1 MKRMFLILSGVAL
14 VFGLTVN
21 AHALMFD
28 FTGSLETGTS
38 SMVFSESG
46 VELTVTA
53 ERQTGDSILVTRNLT
68 GGLGALTDSVDDP
81 LLDSVGPNERLIFT
95 ITQLPVGID
104 ALILESIY
112 FNAYNAGNEDFGI
125 IIDGVDML
133 GNEFSSPTD
142 LWNVANDLT
151 MEQRT
156 INSFFSIRAT
166 DAGGEENFR
175 IGSMEFTL
183 YTEPAPVPE
192 PSTLL
197 LLGAGLTGLAVFR
210 KFKKSA

>member
-1 MKRMFLILSGVAL
+1 MFLILSGVAL
-14 VFGLTVN
+14 VLGLTVN

-175 IGSMEFTL
+175 IGGMEFTL
-183 YTEPAPVPE
+183 YTEPSPVPE